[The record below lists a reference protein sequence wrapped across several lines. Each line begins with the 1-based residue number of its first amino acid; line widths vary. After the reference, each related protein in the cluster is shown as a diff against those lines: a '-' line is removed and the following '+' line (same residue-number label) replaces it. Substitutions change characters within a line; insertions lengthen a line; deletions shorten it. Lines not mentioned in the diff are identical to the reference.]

1 MPELYGLEFQDARL
15 PLNATVNGNSIALPG
30 PFVLGVKPRAFS
42 LAQPTQAKTLW
53 LLSHVIGASTK
64 SGSDIATLR
73 IYFDDGSEQIA
84 PIRLGQETGAWNG
97 TCGGQCA
104 AVASWRKRAALLGT
118 SAYPDSWREFD
129 ARVFGAPIAL
139 NANARVTR
147 IELERADTVGDFY
160 IWGLVLE

>member
-1 MPELYGLEFQDARL
+1 LDAK
-15 PLNATVNGNSIALPG
+15 S
-30 PFVLGVKPRAFS
+30 RAFS
-42 LAQPTQAKTLW
+42 LAQPTQAQTLW
-53 LLSHVIGASTK
+53 LLSQVVGASAN
-64 SGSDIATLR
+64 GVQMATLR

-129 ARVFGAPIAL
+129 AQVFGAPITL

-147 IELERADTVGDFY
+147 IELERANTVGDFY
-160 IWGLVLE
+160 VWSLVLQ